1 MPSWPK
7 VPAGRARREA
17 IRRSSMRLARPWRP
31 AVAAIGP
38 SGTIER
44 MTVPG
49 RVEAASLL
57 LSLDPS
63 PWFERHARAVAEVAG
78 WLAARL
84 EARGMVVDRRLVEAA
99 ALLHDA
105 DKALPADDP
114 ARALPHGK
122 GSAAWL
128 ARAGHPELAPV
139 VATHP
144 VTRLADHLVSPR
156 WATFSSWEERIVAY
170 ADKRAAQRLESM
182 DARFERWRQRH
193 SRVVVDGVATGWDEA
208 ELRTIRSRA
217 GRLERDVCR
226 AAGIE
231 PADVRRLRWT
241 SLALRAARDQRREM
255 ARAAGDSREP
265 PAPVAAPRDAP

>member
-1 MPSWPK
+1 
-7 VPAGRARREA
+7 
-17 IRRSSMRLARPWRP
+17 
-31 AVAAIGP
+31 
-38 SGTIER
+38 

-63 PWFERHARAVAEVAG
+63 PWFVRHACAVAEVAG
-78 WLAARL
+78 WLAARI
-84 EARGMVVDRRLVEAA
+84 EARGIAVDRRLVEAA

-114 ARALPHGK
+114 ARALPHGR

-128 ARAGHPELAPV
+128 TRVGHPELADA

-156 WATFSSWEERIVAY
+156 WATYASWEERIVAY
-170 ADKRAAQRLESM
+170 ADKRAAQHLEPM
-182 DARFERWRQRH
+182 DARFERWRRRH
-193 SRVVVDGVATGWDEA
+193 SRVVVDGVATGWDDA

-241 SLALRAARDQRREM
+241 RAALRAARDDDRDVLGRPGHT
-255 ARAAGDSREP
+255 AAQ
-265 PAPVAAPRDAP
+265 PVATAATRETVQ